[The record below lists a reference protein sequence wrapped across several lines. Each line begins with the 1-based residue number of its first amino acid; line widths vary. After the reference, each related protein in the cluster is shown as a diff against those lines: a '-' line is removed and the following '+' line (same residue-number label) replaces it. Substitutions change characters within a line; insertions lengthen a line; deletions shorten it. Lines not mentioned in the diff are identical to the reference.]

1 MKRLTISMCVILS
14 LAYTAYARDKNQIR
28 IQAQFFRLMGNVP
41 SKTFIDED
49 IWTTEETPEKLKD
62 KVFVFRRGW
71 FQLGKDKLEFK
82 KGNCFWKNKKLSMDP
97 NQVVELPE
105 DQIRQIFSP
114 DFVMEEHSK
123 RAITI
128 ESKQPIQYFE
138 KREDG
143 LFELKNVKLPTGL
156 TLEIE
161 AKEEEDKGYIVLADM
176 IMTIRSVERRK
187 KIEGVNLSV
196 GYPILGEQKYVF
208 FFRVRPGKDYGI
220 LIRPE
225 RGEGALLIRLRASST
240 ASGTFSKSNAK
251 DEDKQKTTPTKIL
264 SGYPYQFAPLSLMAI
279 HSRRK
284 NFIEC

>member
-1 MKRLTISMCVILS
+1 MKRLTISMCVIL
-14 LAYTAYARDKNQIR
+14 AVACAAYAREKNQIQ

-49 IWTTEETPEKLKD
+49 IWTTEETPEKFKD

-82 KGNCFWKNKKLSMDP
+82 KGNCFWKNKKLPMDP
-97 NQVVELPE
+97 NQVVKLPE
-105 DQIRQIFSP
+105 EQIRLIYSP
-114 DFVMEEHSK
+114 DFVMDEHSK
-123 RAITI
+123 RGLTI

-143 LFELKNVKLPTGL
+143 LFELKQVKLPTGL

-225 RGEGALLIRLRASST
+225 RGQGALLIRLRASST
-240 ASGTFSKSNAK
+240 RSGTITKTRRSDKDKGTVTPSKVFSG
-251 DEDKQKTTPTKIL
+251 EPRR
-264 SGYPYQFAPLSLMAI
+264 FAPLDLMMFTLREI
-279 HSRRK
+279 NK
-284 NFIEC
+284 VEC

>member
-14 LAYTAYARDKNQIR
+14 LAYAAYAGDKNQIQ

-49 IWTTEETPEKLKD
+49 IWTTEETPEKFKD

-138 KREDG
+138 RREDG

-251 DEDKQKTTPTKIL
+251 DEDKQKTTPSKIF
-264 SGYPYQFAPLSLMAI
+264 SGEPRRFAPLDLMAI